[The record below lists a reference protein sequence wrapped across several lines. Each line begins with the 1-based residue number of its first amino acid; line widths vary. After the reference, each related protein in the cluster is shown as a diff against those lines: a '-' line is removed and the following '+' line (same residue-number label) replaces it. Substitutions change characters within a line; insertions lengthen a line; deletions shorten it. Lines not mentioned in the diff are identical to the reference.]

1 MDKDNNLQTDR
12 KLFLTI
18 RNREEVLFEGT
29 IKALSSWNLVGKFD
43 VLPLHANFIAL
54 IEKGL
59 TIHELTGSKK
69 DMEFD
74 VAILQ
79 VSQNK
84 VDIYLGVQK
93 LLPEQNINQ
102 NS

>member
-1 MDKDNNLQTDR
+1 MEQNTNLQTGQ

-18 RNREEVLFEGT
+18 RNREEVLFEGA
-29 IKALSSWNLVGKFD
+29 IKALSSWNQSGKFD

-59 TIHELTGSKK
+59 TIHELSGSKK
-69 DMEFD
+69 DMKFNL
-74 VAILQ
+74 AILQ

-93 LLPEQNINQ
+93 LLPEETQR
-102 NS
+102 S

>member
-1 MDKDNNLQTDR
+1 MDNNNVSGDR
-12 KLFLTI
+12 RLFLTI
-18 RNREEVLFEGT
+18 RNRDEVVFEGT
-29 IKALSSWNLVGKFD
+29 VKALSSWNQVGKFD

-59 TIHELTGSKK
+59 TIHELGGTKK

-74 VAILQ
+74 MAILH
-79 VSQNK
+79 VIQNK

-93 LLPEQNINQ
+93 LLPGQ
-102 NS
+102 S